1 MVATA
6 NILEAAPD
14 TRVALCHAGSPHDR
28 SSQGLDSWAQNLRH
42 LSTLPQVVCKLSGLG
57 MFDHRWTNQTIAPL
71 IDTCLDQFGPER
83 CMFGSNF
90 PVDSLY
96 SDYATLAA
104 APARSCQKPAMP
116 PFLEEP
122 QRHSTA
128 SRPWWGHD
136 YLMMISK

>member
-1 MVATA
+1 
-6 NILEAAPD
+6 
-14 TRVALCHAGSPHDR
+14 
-28 SSQGLDSWAQNLRH
+28 
-42 LSTLPQVVCKLSGLG
+42 

-104 APARSCQKPAMP
+104 AHRQIVPETCHVNV
-116 PFLEEP
+116 FGG
-122 QRHSTA
+122 TA
-128 SRPWWGHD
+128 ATF
-136 YLMMISK
+136 YNL